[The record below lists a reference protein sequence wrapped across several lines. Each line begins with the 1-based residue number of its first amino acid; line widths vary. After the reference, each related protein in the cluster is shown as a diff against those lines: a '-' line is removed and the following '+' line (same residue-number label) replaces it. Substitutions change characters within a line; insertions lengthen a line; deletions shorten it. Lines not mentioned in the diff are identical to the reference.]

1 MRAGAYVVELVETEF
16 SDWDCGQGRPRSL
29 SAVEAL
35 RLALCHLRRNSTYG
49 ELGSDVGVSAST
61 AWAYVQLMTMF
72 LAEVLG
78 QSQDELR
85 EAVAG
90 KVCLVDGSL
99 VPTFNWRHRADLYSG
114 KHRSPGVNVQAI
126 VDLHGRLVAMSKA
139 YPGCR
144 HDAWCFRAAG
154 LAELLAS
161 AGGPVG
167 DSGYQGCDLIA
178 PIKKKPGLDRAE
190 SDIEFNT
197 ELAKLRGGAE
207 WAIAHVKNWRILAS
221 RYRGD
226 LSRIDAIV
234 QAVAGLQV
242 LNERFSARPLS
253 FARVAAIGV
262 SE

>member
-1 MRAGAYVVELVETEF
+1 MRAGAYVMELVEMEF
-16 SDWDCGQGRPRSL
+16 PDWDCGKGRPRSL
-29 SAVEAL
+29 SAVQAL

-49 ELGSDVGVSAST
+49 ELGCDVGVSAST
-61 AWAYVQLMTMF
+61 AWVYVQVMTAF
-72 LAEVLG
+72 LADVLG
-78 QSQDELR
+78 RSQEELR

-99 VPTFNWRHRADLYSG
+99 VSTVSWRHRADLYSG
-114 KHRSPGVNVQAI
+114 KHRRSGMNIQVI
-126 VDLHGRLVAMSKA
+126 VDLHGRLLGVSKA

-144 HDAWCFRAAG
+144 HDAWCFRESGFAALLGAAG
-154 LAELLAS
+154 
-161 AGGPVG
+161 GRVG
-167 DSGYQGCDLIA
+167 DSGYQGCDLIV
-178 PIKKKPGLDRAE
+178 PIKKKPGLARAD

-197 ELAKLRGGAE
+197 NLAKLRVGAE

-226 LSRIDAIV
+226 LSRIDPVV

-242 LNERFSARPLS
+242 LNERFSTRRLS